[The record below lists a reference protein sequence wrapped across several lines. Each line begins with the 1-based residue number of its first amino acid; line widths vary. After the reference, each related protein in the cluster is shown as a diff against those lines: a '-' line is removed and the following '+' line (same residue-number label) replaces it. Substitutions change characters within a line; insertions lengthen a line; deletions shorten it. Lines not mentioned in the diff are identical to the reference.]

1 MKRIILLALAG
12 LMAVAPAP
20 AQSRKVVKQAK
31 EDARLL
37 ARQFKTDGYK
47 ALDNVKL
54 EEAITDYLSD
64 KYSDKSLFEVVGK
77 ATEKNLNEGKAR
89 SRQEALSVYP
99 TAAVRNSFFI
109 YKKNRKK
116 YDVICYAL
124 IGGGTSRGY
133 SSSSSGG
140 FNRLDQEVKEARQE
154 ARQEARKE
162 ARQQQKEIRKA
173 QAKAE
178 KKAEQAR
185 KKADKAH
192 QKAVDKATEK
202 ARKAI
207 DKADR
212 EREKALEGINY

>member
-54 EEAITDYLSD
+54 EDAITDYLSD

-89 SRQEALSVYP
+89 ARQEALSVYP

-109 YKKNRKK
+109 YRKNRRK

-133 SSSSSGG
+133 STSSSGG
-140 FNRLDQEVKEARQE
+140 FNRLDQEVREARQEAKKEARQE
-154 ARQEARKE
+154 
-162 ARQQQKEIRKA
+162 QKEIKKA
-173 QAKAE
+173 QAKAQ

-185 KKADKAH
+185 KKADKTH

>member
-54 EEAITDYLSD
+54 EDAITDYLSD

-89 SRQEALSVYP
+89 ARQEALSVYP

-109 YKKNRKK
+109 YKKNRRK

-133 SSSSSGG
+133 STSSSGG
-140 FNRLDQEVKEARQE
+140 FNRLDQEVREARQEAKKEARQE
-154 ARQEARKE
+154 
-162 ARQQQKEIRKA
+162 QKEIKKA
-173 QAKAE
+173 QAKAQ

-185 KKADKAH
+185 KKADKTH

>member
-54 EEAITDYLSD
+54 EDAITDYLSD

-89 SRQEALSVYP
+89 ARQEALSVYP

-109 YKKNRKK
+109 YKKNRRK

-124 IGGGTSRGY
+124 IGGGP
-133 SSSSSGG
+133 
-140 FNRLDQEVKEARQE
+140 
-154 ARQEARKE
+154 
-162 ARQQQKEIRKA
+162 
-173 QAKAE
+173 
-178 KKAEQAR
+178 
-185 KKADKAH
+185 
-192 QKAVDKATEK
+192 
-202 ARKAI
+202 
-207 DKADR
+207 
-212 EREKALEGINY
+212 

>member
-54 EEAITDYLSD
+54 EDAITDYLSD

-89 SRQEALSVYP
+89 ARQEALSVYP

-109 YKKNRKK
+109 YKKNRRK

-133 SSSSSGG
+133 STSSSGG

-154 ARQEARKE
+154 AKKE
-162 ARQQQKEIRKA
+162 ARQEQKEIKKA
-173 QAKAE
+173 QAKAQ